1 MKHFKHERPECV
13 KGHSRGKCRISQ
25 ETKMNGG
32 KKNKKPEGEWQCNP
46 ESTHAVM
53 VMEDDGW
60 GGSRR
65 GVSDGL
71 HRRRRKRY

>member
-1 MKHFKHERPECV
+1 MGE
-13 KGHSRGKCRISQ
+13 
-25 ETKMNGG
+25 
-32 KKNKKPEGEWQCNP
+32 KKTKKPEGEWQCNP